1 MYCCCSAAQ
10 SFLTL
15 FATPWTIAS
24 PGSSVHGISQQEYWS
39 AWKSPCKDWKGEL
52 PQLWVQTT
60 PLFSVNSWIFFPL
73 FPTSSLLPPLSYI
86 HSDSVQ
92 TELKSWFVN
101 CFCFSIWQLNEI
113 WAVLVSTSVLLLAVQ
128 IQVKKELPWPR
139 QGVSAWARTLAY
151 VQVTNLVT
159 KVGASVVVI
168 LCQMR
173 N

>member
-60 PLFSVNSWIFFPL
+60 PLFSVNSWIFLPL

-128 IQVKKELPWPR
+128 TPVTKVKYTRRLKVKKEIGDQIKHPERGKCPSQICHPYL
-139 QGVSAWARTLAY
+139 
-151 VQVTNLVT
+151 
-159 KVGASVVVI
+159 
-168 LCQMR
+168 
-173 N
+173 